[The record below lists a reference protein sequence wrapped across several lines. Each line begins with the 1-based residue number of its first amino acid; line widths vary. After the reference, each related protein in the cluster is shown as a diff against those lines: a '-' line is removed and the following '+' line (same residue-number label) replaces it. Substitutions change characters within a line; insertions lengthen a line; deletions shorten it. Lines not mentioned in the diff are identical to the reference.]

1 MYVPLAI
8 ILCDKLEWERK
19 MEEQDIHVDM
29 KGSNTLLKL
38 VSLCGTQSGKQ
49 SCKKKLRVRYS
60 WLTWRLQYLSR
71 LLWLMIRSV
80 WQVKVMRMRHDNTYV
95 LSQNW
100 KTCHVRRVLLWRKAS
115 KRKVNETWVDMHI
128 LSQIGKLAYEIKW
141 WIYIDKEDFMHDTNQ
156 CKVQNGRLG

>member
-1 MYVPLAI
+1 LAI

-49 SCKKKLRVRYS
+49 NSKKNWEQDILGLYECSNIYK
-60 WLTWRLQYLSR
+60 RLVQLV
-71 LLWLMIRSV
+71 MGFI
-80 WQVKVMRMRHDNTYV
+80 WQAKVMWMRHNM
-95 LSQNW
+95 
-100 KTCHVRRVLLWRKAS
+100 LLHSLKLGWLVIWDEYCCTREEN
-115 KRKVNETWVDMHI
+115 KRKVNETWVDMHM

-156 CKVQNGRLG
+156 CEVQNGQLGWR